1 MNTSRRSEKQV
12 FRLVAELKAVTQLT
26 GLMTVIMDI
35 ETLAQH
41 VVMRLP
47 EITGCYNGNFFLFE
61 GGELVLIA
69 GAGGYKNG
77 KAPVGHRLPQGKG
90 IIASAAESGRP
101 LYVPDVRK
109 DSRYISC
116 DTLPDTLSELAIP
129 VVHGDSI
136 LGVIDIQCKAV
147 NGFDDVDFEVL
158 GILANQLAVSI
169 QNVRLYEQSKTQ
181 AEDLAMLFETGQF
194 FSSTLDHDK
203 IMHEISRRCV
213 ELLDVDLFLLRL
225 IENGLL
231 VVKGNYYRK
240 PAEKELIDK
249 LLAENP
255 IHIGEGIAGRVAL
268 TGEPAVSGDEPIETQ
283 TMPAYVDYLRRRKW
297 LLVPMKIKDKTI
309 GVLTFITSNPK
320 RIFSP
325 RDISLAQGIA
335 NQAAIAIENARL
347 FDRVEKSEKYYR
359 TILEN
364 SADAIISIDADLKII
379 AWSSGAS
386 RIFGYTKDEVI
397 NKSLEIIVPDNL
409 REQMRHVAME
419 VRKKGY
425 LRGWQTQRR
434 AKDGSLVDVEITVTD
449 MGDDAGYVAVL
460 RDITERKSLEA
471 QLIQSKKM
479 EAIGRLAGGIAHD
492 FNNLLQTILGFCGVL
507 QGELG
512 GNKACESDLDEIKKA
527 GLLAVSLTRQLLAFS
542 HKQEYE
548 LKLADLNN
556 IVVSMGKML
565 RRLIGENINLIT
577 DLNPS
582 LRFIK
587 ADTGQIEQ
595 VLMNLAVNAKD
606 AMPDGGNLTV
616 KTVNVRI
623 SGEQCRDMPESRPGE
638 FVRLTVSDTG
648 IGMDDEFI
656 QHIFEPFFTSKQL
669 GKGTGLGLSVV
680 YGIIKQHGGWIN
692 VVSRQDKGSEFRI
705 YLPVLITSEKLDK
718 NIGRIT
724 ASMKDTR
731 GNGERILLVED
742 EEGVRNFIIR
752 ALSNNGY
759 KVFGAGNA
767 QEAMDVFK
775 KEKGNFQLVF
785 SDVVLPDENSLKLI
799 SKILSRKPKI
809 KILLS
814 SGYIVERSQLDMIH
828 KQGFKLLH
836 KPYVLRDL
844 LVAVKEAVG

>member
-1 MNTSRRSEKQV
+1 MNKARRPGKEV

-35 ETLAQH
+35 EALAQH
-41 VVMRLP
+41 VVMHLP
-47 EITGCYNGNFFLFE
+47 KITGCYNCNFFLFE
-61 GGELVLIA
+61 GGELVLLA
-69 GAGGYKNG
+69 GAGGYENG
-77 KAPVGHRLPQGKG
+77 RAPVGHRLAMGKG
-90 IIASAAESGRP
+90 IIAGAAESKRP

-109 DSRYISC
+109 NNRYISW
-116 DTLPDTLSELAIP
+116 DTLPDTLSELSIP
-129 VVHGDSI
+129 VMHGDSV
-136 LGVIDIQCKAV
+136 LGVVDIQCKSA
-147 NGFDDVDFEVL
+147 NGFDDADFEVL
-158 GILANQLAVSI
+158 GILANQIAVSI
-169 QNVRLYEQSKTQ
+169 QNIRLYEQSKTQ

-194 FSSTLDHDK
+194 FSSTLDQDK
-203 IMHEISRRCV
+203 IMNEISRRCV

-231 VVKGNYYRK
+231 VVKGNYYRNSG
-240 PAEKELIDK
+240 EKELISR
-249 LLAENP
+249 LIAENP
-255 IHIGEGIAGRVAL
+255 IHVGEGIAGRVAF
-268 TGEPAVSGDEPIETQ
+268 TGVPAVAGDEPVETQ
-283 TMPAYVDYLRRRKW
+283 TLPAYVDYLRRRKW

-325 RDISLAQGIA
+325 RDISLAQGVA

-347 FDRVEKSEKYYR
+347 FDKVEKSEQYYR

-364 SADAIISIDADLKII
+364 SADAIISIDSDLKII
-379 AWSSGAS
+379 AWSSGAG
-386 RIFGYTKDEVI
+386 RIFGYTKDEVL
-397 NKSLEIIVPDNL
+397 NKSLEIIVPENL
-409 REQMRHVAME
+409 RGQMRHVARS

-425 LRGWQTQRR
+425 LRGWQTQCR
-434 AKDGSLVDVEITVTD
+434 AKNGSLADVEVTVTY
-449 MGDDAGYVAVL
+449 MGDDRGFVSIL

-512 GNKACESDLDEIKKA
+512 GNKVCESDLDEIKKA
-527 GLLAVSLTRQLLAFS
+527 GEMAVSLTRQLLAFG

-565 RRLIGENINLIT
+565 RRFIGENINLIT

-616 KTVNVRI
+616 KTANVRI
-623 SGEQCRDMPESRPGE
+623 SEEQCRDMPESRQGE

-648 IGMDDEFI
+648 IGMDNEFI
-656 QHIFEPFFTSKQL
+656 QHIFEPFFTSKKL

-692 VVSRQDKGSEFRI
+692 VISKQGKGSEFSI
-705 YLPVLITSEKLDK
+705 YLPVLITSENLDK
-718 NIGRIT
+718 NINRIA
-724 ASMKDTR
+724 ASMKDMR

-752 ALSNNGY
+752 ALGNNGY

-767 QEAMDVFK
+767 QEAMEIFK
-775 KEKGNFQLVF
+775 KEKGIFQLVF
-785 SDVVLPDENSLKLI
+785 SDVVLPDQNSLKLI
-799 SKILSRKPKI
+799 TRILSSKPKM
-809 KILLS
+809 KVLLS
-814 SGYIVERSQLDMIH
+814 SGYIVEKSQLDMIH
-828 KQGFKLLH
+828 KQGFKILH

-844 LVAVKEAVG
+844 LVAVKEAVQ